1 METIKILFQG
11 AERNDSVKEEDV
23 EDEPSDVLNNEE
35 DELEDIEGVRIG
47 TPE

>member
-1 METIKILFQG
+1 M
-11 AERNDSVKEEDV
+11 KEEDV

-35 DELEDIEGVRIG
+35 DELEDIDGVRIG

>member
-1 METIKILFQG
+1 MQG
-11 AERNDSVKEEDV
+11 AERSDSVKEEDI
-23 EDEPSDVLNNEE
+23 EDEPSDGLNNEE

>member
-1 METIKILFQG
+1 M
-11 AERNDSVKEEDV
+11 KEEDV
-23 EDEPSDVLNNEE
+23 EEEPSDVLNNEE